1 MPETNPY
8 YQPDLT
14 LPDLLT
20 RAAADP
26 NDLFIGY
33 MDENGGITHQLYNAL
48 LGEAKLIAAGLS
60 NLGLKKGDNIIIA
73 ISQNRETIELL
84 WGSFLLGLVPTILQ
98 PPMTFSGYNPSVVK
112 LEAVYRQLNEPF
124 IFMSQL
130 VGDSGNL
137 PGVKIIQRKQ
147 LDCSGGYPDPLLN
160 SEDLAF
166 IQFSSGSTGDPKGIM
181 LTHGNLMVNL
191 DAIRIGLD
199 IHHPDRIGNWMP
211 LFHDMGLIGYHFT
224 PLYGMTYQFHVETI
238 SFIMKPGLWLDLMGK
253 QAIAISGGTNF
264 ALALVL
270 RYLKRL
276 KSTPNW
282 DFQTMKALL
291 NGAEPISVAIMD
303 EFVQALVPHGF
314 RPEAMMP
321 VYGMAE
327 ATLAISFTPLMKPS
341 VVHAFHAA
349 KLDREK
355 LVVRVDPA
363 DPEAR
368 ILSGVG
374 VALNDVEIR
383 ITDDGDNPVEDGIA
397 GQIQLRGGG
406 ITKGY
411 YKKPDATAAAF
422 SDGWL
427 RTGDIGFFFNGNLYI
442 SGRQK
447 DIIFKNGRNYFANDL
462 EAMACSLEEIGYGK
476 ICFGGVTSR
485 ERGNDK
491 VVAFLAGV
499 SDQRAPELYSRL
511 KGLLRSNLGITVD
524 ELVLIKSNEIPKTS
538 SGKIQR
544 FRLMQ
549 RYINGEFNDR
559 TIR

>member
-1 MPETNPY
+1 
-8 YQPDLT
+8 
-14 LPDLLT
+14 
-20 RAAADP
+20 
-26 NDLFIGY
+26 
-33 MDENGGITHQLYNAL
+33 
-48 LGEAKLIAAGLS
+48 
-60 NLGLKKGDNIIIA
+60 
-73 ISQNRETIELL
+73 
-84 WGSFLLGLVPTILQ
+84 
-98 PPMTFSGYNPSVVK
+98 
-112 LEAVYRQLNEPF
+112 
-124 IFMSQL
+124 
-130 VGDSGNL
+130 
-137 PGVKIIQRKQ
+137 
-147 LDCSGGYPDPLLN
+147 
-160 SEDLAF
+160 
-166 IQFSSGSTGDPKGIM
+166 
-181 LTHGNLMVNL
+181 
-191 DAIRIGLD
+191 
-199 IHHPDRIGNWMP
+199 
-211 LFHDMGLIGYHFT
+211 
-224 PLYGMTYQFHVETI
+224 
-238 SFIMKPGLWLDLMGK
+238 
-253 QAIAISGGTNF
+253 
-264 ALALVL
+264 
-270 RYLKRL
+270 
-276 KSTPNW
+276 
-282 DFQTMKALL
+282 MKALL

-341 VVHAFHAA
+341 VINAFHAA

-383 ITDDGDNPVEDGIA
+383 ITDDGDKPVEDGVT

-411 YKKPDATAAAF
+411 YKKPEATAAAF

-427 RTGDIGFFFNGNLYI
+427 RTGDVGFFFNGNLYI

-491 VVAFLAGV
+491 VIAFLAGV
-499 SDQRAPELYSRL
+499 SDQRAPELFSRL
-511 KGLLRSNLGITVD
+511 KGFLRSNLGITVD

-549 RYINGEFNDR
+549 RYVNGEFDDR

>member
-33 MDENGGITHQLYNAL
+33 MDENGGITHQLYKAL

-73 ISQNRETIELL
+73 TSQNRETIELL
-84 WGSFLLGLVPTILQ
+84 WGSFLLGVVPAILQ
-98 PPMTFSGYNPSVVK
+98 PPVTFSGYNPSVVK
-112 LEAVYRQLNEPF
+112 LEAVYRQLNEPL

-137 PGVKIIQRKQ
+137 PGVKIIQRNH

-181 LTHGNLMVNL
+181 LTHSNLMVNM
-191 DAIRIGLD
+191 DAIRVGLD
-199 IHHPDRIGNWMP
+199 AFHPDRIGNWMP
-211 LFHDMGLIGYHFT
+211 LYHDMGFIGYHIT
-224 PLYGMTYQFHVETI
+224 PIYCSLCHYHIETI
-238 SFIMKPGLWLDLMGK
+238 DFIMKPDLWLELMGK
-253 QAIAISGGTNF
+253 QEIAISGGTNF

-276 KSTPNW
+276 KSTPRW
-282 DFQTMKALL
+282 DFRTMKALL

-327 ATLAISFTPLMKPS
+327 ATLAISFTPLRKPS

-411 YKKPDATAAAF
+411 YKKPEATAAAF

-511 KGLLRSNLGITVD
+511 KGLLRRNLGITVD